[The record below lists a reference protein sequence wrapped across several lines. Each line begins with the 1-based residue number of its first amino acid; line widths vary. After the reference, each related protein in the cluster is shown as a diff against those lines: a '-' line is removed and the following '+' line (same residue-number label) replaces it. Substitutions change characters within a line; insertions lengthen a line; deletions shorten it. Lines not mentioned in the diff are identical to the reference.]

1 MKSTPLGDSYLLR
14 LETGEEILPA
24 VVEFARAHGI
34 EAGSLSA
41 IGSAYGVVLGYFDRQ
56 ARDYTRT
63 TVEEEVEI
71 VSLQGNLALKEGQP
85 YAHVHVTVSG
95 RDFRA
100 LAGHLFE
107 GRAGATC
114 EVLIRPLP
122 GRVRRV
128 KDDRTGLFLLDL

>member
-1 MKSTPLGDSYLLR
+1 MKHTSVGGAFLLR
-14 LETGEEILPA
+14 IETGEEILPS
-24 VVEFARAHGI
+24 VLEFARAHSI
-34 EAGSLSA
+34 EAGVLSGLGA
-41 IGSAYGVVLGYFDRQ
+41 AYGVVLGYFDRR
-56 ARDYTRT
+56 ARDYVRMK
-63 TVEEEVEI
+63 VEEEVEI
-71 VSLQGNLALKEGQP
+71 VSMQGNLALKEGQP

-114 EVLIRPLP
+114 EVLVTPFP
-122 GRVRRV
+122 GTVRRI